1 VNKSAE
7 IDYRRGRHDKFVHF
21 IALMMKLSG
30 MSVRVEPRN
39 MVNPFVP
46 HALLR
51 DPTQGQLV
59 QRVLQGAIPDQV
71 YTDPADGR
79 EKMVEF
85 KVINQCPSR
94 YSRQVATSLR
104 AWQCE
109 HACQ

>member
-1 VNKSAE
+1 
-7 IDYRRGRHDKFVHF
+7 
-21 IALMMKLSG
+21 
-30 MSVRVEPRN
+30 

-71 YTDPADGR
+71 YTDPGDGR

-85 KVINQCPSR
+85 KWLS
-94 YSRQVATSLR
+94 TSAPRGTSSGGDKSTCL
-104 AWQCE
+104 AV
-109 HACQ
+109 